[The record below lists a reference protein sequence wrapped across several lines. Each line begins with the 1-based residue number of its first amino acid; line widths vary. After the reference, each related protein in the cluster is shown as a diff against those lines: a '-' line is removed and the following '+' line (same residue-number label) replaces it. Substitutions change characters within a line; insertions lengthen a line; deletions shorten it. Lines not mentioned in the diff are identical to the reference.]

1 MWTRSA
7 GRSAGGGPPER
18 AGPVAVRA
26 ALPGGSAGSAS
37 AFTSRYSDER
47 PGSFTRAGP

>member
-7 GRSAGGGPPER
+7 GRSADGGPPER

-26 ALPGGSAGSAS
+26 ALPGGSAGSAGT
-37 AFTSRYSDER
+37 FTSRYSDQR
-47 PGSFTRAGP
+47 PGSFTRPGP